1 MALVRRYIPEILP
14 GVEMMSGAPI
24 FPILTFIIIIIIL
37 NGKSRGELSQ
47 EGISQ
52 GSPLSVLHP
61 VKLTLCMCYLVKRS
75 ILETTEL
82 DS

>member
-1 MALVRRYIPEILP
+1 
-14 GVEMMSGAPI
+14 MSGAPI

-37 NGKSRGELSQ
+37 NGKSRGGVKS
-47 EGISQ
+47 GGDIP
-52 GSPLSVLHP
+52 GVPPLSVLHP
-61 VKLTLCMCYLVKRS
+61 VRLTLCMCYLVKHW

>member
-1 MALVRRYIPEILP
+1 
-14 GVEMMSGAPI
+14 MSGAPI

-52 GSPLSVLHP
+52 VSPLSLYY
-61 VKLTLCMCYLVKRS
+61 TL
-75 ILETTEL
+75 
-82 DS
+82 